1 MLSNLLPLKATNP
14 MPAFLRI
21 GNKFIAPAHILGVA
35 IGADYT
41 MQNGSEVRRTKV
53 TVAFT
58 GNTEIFVG
66 AEAEALLA
74 FLSHYTEIIDAVPA

>member
-1 MLSNLLPLKATNP
+1 
-14 MPAFLRI
+14 MPTFLRI
-21 GNKFIAPAHILGVA
+21 GNKFVAPAHILSVA

-41 MQNGSEVRRTKV
+41 MKNGSEVRRTKV
-53 TVAFT
+53 TVYFT